1 MRSHLLEGTVEHRR
15 AGPVTYALRH
25 RVWYLAVDLDE
36 LEAVARRIRLLR
48 RNARG
53 LVEIRDADHWLPPAT
68 DLRASVIDH
77 LRRDGV
83 DPEGWRITL
92 VSYPRVLGHVF
103 NPASFFLC
111 RDAAGDLR
119 TVVVEVHNTHHERHL
134 YTLHG
139 GSGDRLGASMEKA
152 FYVSPF
158 LAMQG
163 TYTVTVDERSDSL
176 RIGINERHDGAP
188 LLATSLV
195 LAKVPLSDRS
205 LLRLLVRRPL
215 VTYWTVIAIHL
226 HAFRL
231 WRRGLRF
238 HRHADAA
245 AAHRV
250 PLAVQVGQPARAGRA
265 GAAGLGPAQAGG
277 AAAAGHSPAHRVAR

>member
-15 AGPVTYALRH
+15 SGPMKYGLRH
-25 RVWYLAVDLDE
+25 RVWYLAADLDE
-36 LEAVARRIRLLR
+36 LEVVARRVRLLSRNR
-48 RNARG
+48 RG
-53 LVEIRDADHWLPPAT
+53 VVEVRDADHWLPPAS
-68 DLRASVIDH
+68 DLRASVTEH
-77 LRRDGV
+77 LRREGV

-158 LAMQG
+158 IDMEG

-176 RIGINERHDGAP
+176 RIAINERHGAAP

-205 LLRLLVRRPL
+205 LLGLLVRRPL
-215 VTYWTVIAIHL
+215 VTRWTVVAIHL

-231 WRRGLRF
+231 WRRGVRF
-238 HRHADAA
+238 QRHRDAVARSAA
-245 AAHRV
+245 ARDTVTAGR
-250 PLAVQVGQPARAGRA
+250 QPAAV
-265 GAAGLGPAQAGG
+265 AAGGRG
-277 AAAAGHSPAHRVAR
+277 VAR

>member
-1 MRSHLLEGTVEHRR
+1 VRSHLLEGTVEHRR
-15 AGPVTYALRH
+15 AHPVTYALRH

-36 LEAVARRIRLLR
+36 LDEVYRRVRLLS
-48 RNARG
+48 RNAAG
-53 LVEIRDADHWLPPAT
+53 VVEVRDADHWLPPAT
-68 DLRASVIDH
+68 DLQASVIDH
-77 LRRDGV
+77 LRGEGI

-139 GSGDRLGASMEKA
+139 GSGDRLRGSMDKS

-158 LAMQG
+158 IGMEG

-176 RIGINERHDGAP
+176 RIAINERQDGAP

-205 LLRLLVRRPL
+205 LLRLVMRQPL
-215 VTYWTVIAIHL
+215 VTHWTVIAIHL

-238 HRHADAA
+238 HRHGDVAA
-245 AAHRV
+245 RSLEDSVATQQAVSAPRKPASVAAGPH
-250 PLAVQVGQPARAGRA
+250 
-265 GAAGLGPAQAGG
+265 GAA
-277 AAAAGHSPAHRVAR
+277 R